1 MRCSTNRPIPQSH
14 IKALDMSESTDVA
27 AKIDMKIPAITLAAM
42 MLAGAGMFYGL
53 QARVTVLEIK
63 SSTFDK
69 HIDKQGAQVEA
80 IRAEAESSRTRMQQS
95 VSEIR
100 ELLIELRG
108 NSRRLEEKLEAR
120 GRVESK

>member
-1 MRCSTNRPIPQSH
+1 
-14 IKALDMSESTDVA
+14 MSEATDVA
-27 AKIDMKIPAITLAAM
+27 AKIDMKIPAITLAAA

-53 QARVTVLEIK
+53 QARVAILEIK
-63 SSTFDK
+63 STTSDK
-69 HIDKQGAQVEA
+69 HIDKQGTQVEA
-80 IRAEAESSRTRMQQS
+80 IRAEAEVSRTRMQQS

-120 GRVESK
+120 GKAEIK

>member
-1 MRCSTNRPIPQSH
+1 
-14 IKALDMSESTDVA
+14 MSEATDVA
-27 AKIDMKIPAITLAAM
+27 PKVDMKIPAITLAAA
-42 MLAGAGMFYGL
+42 MLVGAGMFYGL
-53 QARVTVLEIK
+53 MARVEILEIK

-69 HIDKQGAQVEA
+69 NIDKQGAQVDA
-80 IRAEAESSRTRMQQS
+80 IKAEAETSRTRMYQS

-120 GRVESK
+120 GKAEIK